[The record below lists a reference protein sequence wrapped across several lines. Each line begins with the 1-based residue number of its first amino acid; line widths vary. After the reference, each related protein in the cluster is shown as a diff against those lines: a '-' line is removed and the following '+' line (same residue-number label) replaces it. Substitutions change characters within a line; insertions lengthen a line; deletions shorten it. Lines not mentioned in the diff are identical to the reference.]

1 MSSPADEHSEGRAG
15 GRRSAARGMD
25 DGWTVTGTLITGIGF
40 WGFVGWAL
48 SRWTGWV
55 GWFPMGVI
63 LGAFAGVY
71 LVYKTAA
78 APPPLLD
85 ISKAQD
91 GGIAA
96 RHARRLQEQDAAA
109 DDIPASDGP
118 ASAPD
123 DEGHSPR

>member
-1 MSSPADEHSEGRAG
+1 MSTPVPDPREARAAAK
-15 GRRSAARGMD
+15 RSASRGMD

-63 LGAFAGVY
+63 LGAAAGVY
-71 LVYKTAA
+71 LVYKQAA

-91 GGIAA
+91 GGLAA
-96 RHARRLQEQDAAA
+96 RHARRVAEQEAEGKQPDPADAA
-109 DDIPASDGP
+109 
-118 ASAPD
+118 D
-123 DEGHSPR
+123 DEGHTESGRQ